1 MLQDFFSRTKA
12 DIRGSMNRKTRTPE
26 NKGYCNGKYLPTS
39 YSGCEA
45 RTYVSFKIEGV
56 NYLCSLNEF
65 MINVKNN
72 FEADAYDMK
81 PSTLELNPET
91 LTKMQQTEIKNF
103 LEHTMLENK
112 VVSMSSLI
120 ISFNYCHSKHA

>member
-1 MLQDFFSRTKA
+1 
-12 DIRGSMNRKTRTPE
+12 
-26 NKGYCNGKYLPTS
+26 
-39 YSGCEA
+39 
-45 RTYVSFKIEGV
+45 
-56 NYLCSLNEF
+56 

-72 FEADAYDMK
+72 FEVDAYYELK
-81 PSTLELNPET
+81 PYTLELNPET